1 MTHWWEQALA
11 FIDINWD
18 VFCEILN
25 VALQTLKEKKN
36 SIYSMV
42 IMAGKSHLQKC
53 HQYTGIKF

>member
-25 VALQTLKEKKN
+25 VALQTLKEKK
-36 SIYSMV
+36 
-42 IMAGKSHLQKC
+42 KK
-53 HQYTGIKF
+53 